1 MSASDAQLGGAS
13 ETFRLVLV
21 TAGTDL
27 LDWSTLDALNEA
39 GCDGATIGH
48 DTLEFTRSASSRD
61 QALCSALRDVESVAG
76 VSVVRI
82 EFGEGLTERA

>member
-39 GCDGATIGH
+39 GCCDATVGH
-48 DTLEFTRSASSRD
+48 DAFKFTQPASTRDEALRSAMRGI
-61 QALCSALRDVESVAG
+61 ESIPG
-76 VSVVRI
+76 VSVLRA
-82 EFGEGLTERA
+82 EFGEGLAERA